1 MAIIKSDQINLEGK
15 QFRVEYISQAIA
27 NNSATTL
34 TMQAK
39 ANMNPNEIAVVGLV
53 VQNIGFQGTDYLAGP
68 VTWTV
73 TSGKPV
79 VTLNYGSGAGTY
91 MVRFALF
98 YLK

>member
-1 MAIIKSDQINLEGK
+1 MAVLKSDQINLEGK
-15 QFRVEYISQAIA
+15 QFRVEYISQSVQH
-27 NNSATTL
+27 NTATTL

-39 ANMNPNEIAVVGLV
+39 ANMNPNELMPVGLV
-53 VQNIGFQGTDYLAGP
+53 IQNIGFQNTDYLAGP
-68 VTWTV
+68 ATWTV